1 MRFAQ
6 VFERS
11 SSVRELTW
19 SRRFCTECSQCYPE
33 AVNSSERGH
42 REVEHTAD
50 WGLEVWAPDLP
61 GLIEEAARGLYDLM
75 GAVVSEE
82 SRCHR
87 QLEIGAEDRE
97 QLLVSFLEELLFI
110 ADSEDLAF
118 DGFLFNVVDTNL
130 LARLE
135 GGFLVSR
142 DKEVKAVTYHYLEIQ
157 ETGRGLETRIIF
169 DV

>member
-1 MRFAQ
+1 VKSPKQ
-6 VFERS
+6 
-11 SSVRELTW
+11 
-19 SRRFCTECSQCYPE
+19 
-33 AVNSSERGH
+33 GH

-61 GLIEEAARGLYDLM
+61 GLMEEAARGMFELM
-75 GAVVSEE
+75 GVEVSED

-87 QLEIGAEDRE
+87 QLEIGADDRE

-110 ADSEDLAF
+110 ADSEELAF
-118 DGFLFNVVDTNL
+118 DGFMLHLVDTNL

-135 GGFLVSR
+135 GGGIVSR
-142 DKEVKAVTYHYLEIQ
+142 SKEIKAVTYHNLQIKESK
-157 ETGRGLETRIIF
+157 RGLKTSIIF

>member
-1 MRFAQ
+1 MVKFPKQ
-6 VFERS
+6 
-11 SSVRELTW
+11 
-19 SRRFCTECSQCYPE
+19 
-33 AVNSSERGH
+33 GH

-61 GLIEEAARGLYDLM
+61 RLMEEAARGMFELM
-75 GAVVSEE
+75 GVEVSED

-87 QLEIGAEDRE
+87 QLEIGADDRE

-110 ADSEDLAF
+110 ADSEELAF
-118 DGFLFNVVDTNL
+118 DGFMLKLVDTNL

-135 GGFLVSR
+135 GGGIVSR
-142 DKEVKAVTYHYLEIQ
+142 SKEIKAVTYHNLQIKESR
-157 ETGRGLETRIIF
+157 RGLKTSIVF

>member
-1 MRFAQ
+1 MI
-6 VFERS
+6 S
-11 SSVRELTW
+11 
-19 SRRFCTECSQCYPE
+19 P
-33 AVNSSERGH
+33 NRGH

-50 WGLEVWAPDLP
+50 WGLEVWAPGLP
-61 GLIEEAARGLYDLM
+61 ALIEEAARGMFELM
-75 GAVVSEE
+75 GVVISEE

-87 QLEIGAEDRE
+87 QLEIGADDRE

-118 DGFLFNVVDTNL
+118 DGFMLNLVETNL

-135 GGFLVSR
+135 GGFIVER
-142 DKEVKAVTYHYLEIQ
+142 EKEIKAVTYHYLEIE

>member
-1 MRFAQ
+1 MKDPL
-6 VFERS
+6 S
-11 SSVRELTW
+11 
-19 SRRFCTECSQCYPE
+19 
-33 AVNSSERGH
+33 GH

-50 WGLEVWAPDLP
+50 WQLELWAPNMAGLLEV
-61 GLIEEAARGLYDLM
+61 AARGMYELM
-75 GAVVSEE
+75 GVEVSEE

-87 QLEIGAEDRE
+87 QVEIGADDRE

-118 DGFLFNVVDTNL
+118 DSYLLNVVETNL

-135 GGFLVSR
+135 GGFIVERS
-142 DKEVKAVTYHYLEIQ
+142 KEIKAVTYHYLEIS
-157 ETGRGLETRIIF
+157 ENERGLETSIIF